1 MKAGFF
7 RDSVALAVTAA
18 VLSTLS
24 GCGDGG
30 AGANSDSTGNAE
42 GSVDFVTEVKPILQ
56 AQCVRCH
63 HDGAI
68 MGGLNLMN
76 REAAMRGSSRGPVIV
91 PGEPEKSPLYRVTL
105 LPEEENHAMPAT
117 GPKLTADE
125 QQILHNWIEEG
136 ANWPEGEEG
145 KMAPIDLESDKV

>member
-1 MKAGFF
+1 MI
-7 RDSVALAVTAA
+7 AA
-18 VLSTLS
+18 FSLC
-24 GCGDGG
+24 GCGPADSENAG
-30 AGANSDSTGNAE
+30 AGESEKTA
-42 GSVDFVTEVKPILQ
+42 SVDFVRDVKPILQ

-125 QQILHNWIEEG
+125 QQILHDWIEEG
-136 ANWPEGEEG
+136 ANWPEGDEG

>member
-1 MKAGFF
+1 METGKLGSLGRAILGVVVVVGFTACEGESTVGKA
-7 RDSVALAVTAA
+7 TA
-18 VLSTLS
+18 
-24 GCGDGG
+24 
-30 AGANSDSTGNAE
+30 
-42 GSVDFVTEVKPILQ
+42 VDFVSEIKPVLQ

-76 REAAMRGSSRGPVIV
+76 REHAMKGSSKGPVIV

-117 GPKLTADE
+117 GPKLTDAE
-125 QQILHNWIEEG
+125 KELLRRWIAEG

-145 KMAPIDLESDKV
+145 LIRPIEAKGGV